1 MRAIDPL
8 DLPAGTRPFTPED
21 AGAITAILHEAHGQ
35 GDFDGIT
42 RHFLDSSVDRVLG
55 EPSLAVVVEDA
66 GQIAG
71 WVVPIHDELT
81 VAPAYRRRGH
91 GRQLVTA
98 GRRVALAMG
107 RQELQL
113 WVPRRPG
120 PEAFAEASGMAYSS
134 SLWAL
139 RRDPSVPVAEAAF
152 PSDLVIRALVPGADE
167 PAFVEL
173 ANETFLDHPSPLV
186 LTIEEA
192 RRAHSRSGFDPAS
205 ILLVAPAADP
215 ARLVA
220 FCRISRHP
228 DDTGRTVGDVRLVGV
243 RRGYRGRGL
252 GRSLVTW
259 GIGEL
264 MRAGV
269 DELELSVEGR
279 NAGALRLYESLG
291 FQAHVEWPHW
301 TIPAARTE
309 TVSGQPGARASCG
322 IDRSGLGTRAKAP
335 R

>member
-1 MRAIDPL
+1 MRAMNPL
-8 DLPAGTRPFTPED
+8 DLPAGTRPFTTKD

-35 GDFDGIT
+35 GEFDGVT
-42 RHFLDSSVDRVLG
+42 RHFLDSSIERVLD
-55 EPSLAVVVEDA
+55 EPSLAVVAEDA
-66 GQIAG
+66 GRIAG
-71 WVVPIHDELT
+71 WVVPVHDELT

-91 GRQLVTA
+91 GRRLVTA
-98 GRRVALAMG
+98 GRRLALAMG
-107 RQELQL
+107 RGELQL

-120 PEAFAEASGMAYSS
+120 PEAFAGASGLAYSS

-139 RRDPSVPVAEAAF
+139 RRDPSMPVTEAAF
-152 PSDLVIRALVPGADE
+152 PPDLVIRALVPGMDE
-167 PAFVEL
+167 PAFVDL

-192 RRAHSRSGFDPAS
+192 RRAHVRAGFDPAS

-243 RRGYRGRGL
+243 RREYRGRGL

-264 MRAGV
+264 LRAGV

-279 NAGALRLYESLG
+279 NVGALRLYESLG
-291 FQAHVEWPHW
+291 FQARVEWPHW
-301 TIPAARTE
+301 TIPAA
-309 TVSGQPGARASCG
+309 GAEAAAG
-322 IDRSGLGTRAKAP
+322 
-335 R
+335 